1 MIARRGVAALALVLA
16 EAVPAAAQDGVDLG
30 ALAQCIAD
38 SGARFYG
45 AHWCPYCRKQ
55 KEMFGS
61 HASSLP
67 YVECYDGPKSEGMN
81 RRCTRERIDGFPT
94 WEFASG
100 ERSGG
105 VKSPRALAAA
115 TGCPID

>member
-1 MIARRGVAALALVLA
+1 
-16 EAVPAAAQDGVDLG
+16 
-30 ALAQCIAD
+30 
-38 SGARFYG
+38 
-45 AHWCPYCRKQ
+45 
-55 KEMFGS
+55 
-61 HASSLP
+61 
-67 YVECYDGPKSEGMN
+67 MN